1 MIKKLMP
8 LLLIGILLIGIGCIG
23 PFAEEEPDDKGP
35 FAEEEP
41 DDNGEN
47 NWEESDAEV
56 ILYYFWG
63 DGCPVCPSQEEIIDQ
78 IEQEYDEEEFEI
90 RKFEVYYNQRN
101 LQLFQQVTEIYEVR
115 GAVPATFIGEES
127 YVGLTQKSE
136 LENKINQCLETEECE
151 DPIKEIM

>member
-8 LLLIGILLIGIGCIG
+8 LLLIGILLIGIGCI
-23 PFAEEEPDDKGP
+23 GP

-127 YVGLTQKSE
+127 YIGLTQKSE
-136 LENKINQCLETEECE
+136 LENKINQCLETKECE